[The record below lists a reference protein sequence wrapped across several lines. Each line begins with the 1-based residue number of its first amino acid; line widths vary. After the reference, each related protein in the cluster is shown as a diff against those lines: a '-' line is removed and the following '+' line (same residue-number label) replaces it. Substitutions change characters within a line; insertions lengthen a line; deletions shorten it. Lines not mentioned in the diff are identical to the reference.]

1 MRARSHLGELKHW
14 LAVHN
19 NAVTAVLLLVF
30 GVDLAAKGLPPLIWP
45 RPRRWEPRLPRVQR
59 SG

>member
-1 MRARSHLGELKHW
+1 

-30 GVDLAAKGLPPLIWP
+30 GVGQAAQGLPRLI
-45 RPRRWEPRLPRVQR
+45 
-59 SG
+59 